1 MSHSPS
7 STSVLAADPGLGTD
21 TTVPSLGP
29 RRNGVGTDEV
39 VALAHDTRPAGSRET
54 GGLGLDGTCRPPPGW
69 STPSRPVHGW
79 HPVPMASPDHPNHS
93 PGAAASAG
101 SAAPSPGGDA
111 VIWRRPED
119 VPAGLGPTAVT
130 IGVFDGVHVGHQVLL
145 GAVAAAAEEEGLVP
159 VVVTFD
165 PHPMSV
171 VRAGAAPALLCTC
184 ERRLELLGQAGM
196 AGVVVLPFTPER
208 AAQTAADF
216 VADVLV
222 DRLAARHVLVGRNF
236 RFGHRAQG
244 DVALLGELGSS
255 AGFRVTVLDL
265 ADTAGHGA
273 GASRTEGGGN
283 AGGGTADTAP
293 GSRHHAAGAGAAPA
307 VSSTRIRALLDQG
320 DVASAARLLGRR
332 HRLTGLVVRGEAR
345 GRDLGFPT
353 ANLAVPDE
361 LLVPAD
367 GVYAA
372 WMRASGDPGQWLQS
386 AVSIGT
392 NPTFG
397 GVARHVE
404 AYALDVGPDYEI
416 YGQVVDLDLVDRLRE
431 MARFDSVD
439 ELVTQM
445 VLDVEAAREVLASA
459 PARTGR

>member
-1 MSHSPS
+1 
-7 STSVLAADPGLGTD
+7 
-21 TTVPSLGP
+21 
-29 RRNGVGTDEV
+29 
-39 VALAHDTRPAGSRET
+39 
-54 GGLGLDGTCRPPPGW
+54 
-69 STPSRPVHGW
+69 
-79 HPVPMASPDHPNHS
+79 MASPDHPNQL

-171 VRAGAAPALLCTC
+171 VRAGAAPPLLCTC

-208 AAQTAADF
+208 AAQGAADF

-222 DRLAARHVLVGRNF
+222 GRLRARHILVGRNF
-236 RFGHRAQG
+236 RFGHRAEG
-244 DVALLGELGSS
+244 DVALLAELGSS

-265 ADTAGHGA
+265 ADAGPGA
-273 GASRTEGGGN
+273 GASRKGSADRGSAARGSTD
-283 AGGGTADTAP
+283 AARGTGP
-293 GSRHHAAGAGAAPA
+293 HAAGAGAAPA

-320 DVASAARLLGRR
+320 EVAWAARLLGRR
-332 HRLTGLVVRGEAR
+332 HRLTGVVVRGEAR
-345 GRDLGFPT
+345 GRGLGFPT

-361 LLVPAD
+361 LLIPAD

-404 AYALDVGPDYEI
+404 AYALDVGPDYDI

-439 ELVTQM
+439 ELVAQM
-445 VLDVEAAREVLASA
+445 DLDVEAAREVLASA
-459 PARTGR
+459 PAPTGG